1 MSTAVELTVQ
11 AISAVVQTV
20 PIGTNL
26 ALVHI
31 LWVMMSG
38 AFLPGRGAFFT
49 AFDAKGFDKQ
59 VVRRSWAAL
68 RHGQV
73 TNCWTIGR
81 FTWQARITGVCD
93 GMKDTRP

>member
-1 MSTAVELTVQ
+1 MVDKNHKKEWSMSTAVELTVQ
-11 AISAVVQTV
+11 AISAVVQTA

-38 AFLPGRGAFFT
+38 AFLPGRGTFFT

-68 RHGQV
+68 W
-73 TNCWTIGR
+73 CM
-81 FTWQARITGVCD
+81 D
-93 GMKDTRP
+93 E

>member
-11 AISAVVQTV
+11 AISAVVPTV

-68 RHGQV
+68 WCMDEQRTAGQLADLRGKRESLACA
-73 TNCWTIGR
+73 T
-81 FTWQARITGVCD
+81 A
-93 GMKDTRP
+93 